1 MTHTKHKI
9 CIVTGTRA
17 EWGLLTRLTGL
28 IKGDPEL
35 QLQIVATNM
44 HLSPKYG
51 ETYKEIEAD
60 GFSIDYRVPM
70 IDEIH
75 TATDAS
81 ATVREMSRAL
91 QGFAE
96 GYNVLKPD
104 LIVVLGD
111 RYEILAAVSAALI
124 FRIPVAHLHGGEITE
139 GAFDD
144 AIRHAITKMSHL
156 HFTSTEEYRQRVI
169 QLGESPDRVYNV
181 GAIGVENMRRIPL
194 WPREETERSLGGFAL
209 NRETLLVTYHP
220 VTLEQDTA
228 ESQITALLDALD
240 VVMEAHNGVRII
252 FTMPNSDTGSR
263 VIAERIQTW
272 CAAPSRKAK
281 CVWFTSL
288 GLKRYLSVLQYIG
301 GVVGNS
307 SSGIVEVPS
316 FHIPTLNIG
325 DRQKGRIAARS
336 VVNCAPDKGK
346 IIEKLSLI
354 LSNKINAAGPNPYEQ
369 PETAQ
374 RIYETIKQH
383 LAGQSVAVQKHFYD
397 LSVITE

>member
-17 EWGLLTRLTGL
+17 EWGLLTRLAGL

-35 QLQIVATNM
+35 QLQIVAANM

-70 IDEIH
+70 IDETH
-75 TATDAS
+75 PATDAS

-124 FRIPVAHLHGGEITE
+124 FRIPVAHLHGGEVTE

-156 HFTSTEEYRQRVI
+156 HFTSTEEYRRRVI

-194 WPREETERSLGGFAL
+194 WPQAQTEESLGGFTL
-209 NRETLLVTYHP
+209 NRETLLATYHP
-220 VTLEQDTA
+220 VTLENDTA
-228 ESQITALLDALD
+228 ESQITTLLDALD
-240 VVMEAHNGVRII
+240 HTMTAHPGVRVI
-252 FTMPNSDTGSR
+252 FTMPNSDTGSG

-272 CAAPSRKAK
+272 CAAPSRKAR

-336 VVNCAPDKGK
+336 VVNCAPDKGE
-346 IIEKLSLI
+346 IIEKLSLLLTGGI
-354 LSNKINAAGPNPYEQ
+354 DASGPNPYER
-369 PETAQ
+369 PDTAQ
-374 RIYETIKQH
+374 RIYETTKQH
-383 LAGQSVAVQKHFYD
+383 LAGQTIAVQKHFYD
-397 LSVITE
+397 LPAVTE

>member
-17 EWGLLTRLTGL
+17 EWGLLTRLAGL

-35 QLQIVATNM
+35 QLQIVAANM

-70 IDEIH
+70 IDETH
-75 TATDAS
+75 PATDAS

-124 FRIPVAHLHGGEITE
+124 FRIPVAHLHGGEVTE

-144 AIRHAITKMSHL
+144 AMRHAITKMSHL
-156 HFTSTEEYRQRVI
+156 HFTSTEEYRRRVI

-194 WPREETERSLGGFAL
+194 WPQAQTEESLGGFTL

-220 VTLEQDTA
+220 VTLENDTA
-228 ESQITALLDALD
+228 ESQITTLLDALD
-240 VVMEAHNGVRII
+240 HTMTAHPGVRVI
-252 FTMPNSDTGSR
+252 FTMPNSDTGSG

-272 CAAPSRKAK
+272 CAAPSRKAR
-281 CVWFTSL
+281 CVWFASL

-336 VVNCAPDKGK
+336 VVNCAPDKGE
-346 IIEKLSLI
+346 IIEKLSLLLTGGI
-354 LSNKINAAGPNPYEQ
+354 DASGPNPYER
-369 PETAQ
+369 PDTAQ

-383 LAGQSVAVQKHFYD
+383 LAGQTIAVQKHFYD
-397 LSVITE
+397 LPAVTE